1 MHYTYSNPAE
11 QIHAEELTLPLGDI
25 ALLPHG
31 VQMSSAFPIVAEYVP
46 LVQFVQS
53 TLPVCVLNLP
63 ATQPVQA
70 APFEPV
76 YPALQEHCVSTV
88 LPSPEFDCVGQD

>member
-25 ALLPHG
+25 ALLPQG
-31 VQMSSAFPIVAEYVP
+31 VQLPSALPTVAEYVP

-63 ATQPVQA
+63 ATQPMQV

-76 YPALQEHCVSTV
+76 YPALQEH
-88 LPSPEFDCVGQD
+88 